1 MVKEKDKYLLSSVN
15 NALKVL
21 DLLNEKPDLGIAEIS
36 KEIGIG
42 RAAVF
47 RILYTLKK
55 NEYVDKNNH
64 SKYKL
69 SIKFAKFGNEVIN
82 KIDIVSITKPYL
94 RQLTQK
100 YNETTH
106 MAVLSQ
112 DFQNTIFL
120 YKEVSKSTIQMAGNI
135 GVKLPAYNTA
145 TGKMLLSGL
154 SEEQIQHFIR
164 NIRLNRYTKNTITDK
179 KELLKELKAIREEG
193 YSSDLEESEVGLTCY
208 AAPIKDSFGKVVA
221 AISFSGPS
229 FRMLKSKHEL
239 IKAIKETAFEISK
252 KNGYDI

>member
-1 MVKEKDKYLLSSVN
+1 MEKEKDKYLLSSVN
-15 NALKVL
+15 NALRVL

-55 NEYVDKNNH
+55 NEYVEKNNH

-69 SIKFAKFGNEVIN
+69 SIKFAKYGNEVIS

-112 DFQNTIFL
+112 DFKNTIFL
-120 YKEVSKSTIQMAGNI
+120 YKEVSNSTIQMAGNI

-154 SEEQIQHFIR
+154 SEEQLEYCIKNIQ
-164 NIRLNRYTKNTITDK
+164 LSRYTKNTITDK
-179 KELLKELKAIREEG
+179 KEFLKELEKIREKG
-193 YSSDLEESEVGLTCY
+193 YSSDLEESEVGLTCF
-208 AAPIKDSFGKVVA
+208 AAPIKNSFGKTVA

-229 FRMLKSKHEL
+229 FRMVKNKNKL
-239 IKAIKETAFEISK
+239 IEAIKGTAFEISK